1 MNKIVLFSLLLMLAS
16 CGGGGGGS
24 STTPSPA
31 PSPTPKPSTVVKTF
45 EVSLEAVSAKRD
57 IDSKVIPV
65 DINSIQSGQLTLT
78 IDQ

>member
-1 MNKIVLFSLLLMLAS
+1 MNKTVLFSLLLMLAS
-16 CGGGGGGS
+16 CGGGGGS

-31 PSPTPKPSTVVKTF
+31 PSPTPKPSTVVKKF

-65 DINSIQSGQLTLT
+65 AINNIQSGQLSLT
-78 IDQ
+78 IEQ